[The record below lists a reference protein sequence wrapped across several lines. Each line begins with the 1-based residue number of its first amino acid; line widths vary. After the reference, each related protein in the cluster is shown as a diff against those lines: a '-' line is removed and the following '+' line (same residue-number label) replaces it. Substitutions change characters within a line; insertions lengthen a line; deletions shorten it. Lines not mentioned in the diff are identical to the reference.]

1 MRFVFGQIV
10 ENQVAL
16 SSVLESVLGDLVGRI
31 MSRELRMYAERGNS
45 SKIAKGGL
53 GQAAYILRTLRERSS
68 DVGQGKRECLENVKK
83 HIPALVTATFNIQEL
98 QGSPECA
105 ENGEQGSIIG
115 NGFRFQFQVDP
126 E

>member
-1 MRFVFGQIV
+1 
-10 ENQVAL
+10 
-16 SSVLESVLGDLVGRI
+16 
-31 MSRELRMYAERGNS
+31 MYAERGNS

-83 HIPALVTATFNIQEL
+83 HIPVLVTPTLNIQEL

-105 ENGEQGSIIG
+105 KNGEQGSIIG
-115 NGFRFQFQVDP
+115 NGFRFQFQVQN
-126 E
+126 ELHMTKVT